1 MATMKDDTLFM
12 KQALELAARA
22 RGFTSPNPMVGAVVV
37 KDGKVV
43 GKGYHHAAGQ
53 PHAEVNA
60 IDDAGADA
68 RNATIYVT
76 LEPCNHVG
84 RTPPCT
90 QKILAAGIER
100 VVVAMADPN
109 PDVTGGGN
117 AFLKEKGLEVVSGVC
132 EAEARQLNEV
142 FVKFIRTGRPFVV
155 LKCAATLD
163 GQIATRTGD
172 SKWVTGELARQHVH
186 AVRHAMDAIL
196 VGKGTVIKDD
206 PSLTTR
212 LGKEEDR
219 DPHRVI
225 LDTRLS
231 IPTRARLFQMASS
244 ALTYIAAGPLTRNKE
259 IKARK
264 SALEAAGAV
273 VLETPLTDGRVD
285 LEALMGVLGE
295 AGITSLLIEGGG
307 RVIGSALSA
316 GIVDKAMFF
325 YAPKILGGNDGVPI
339 CQGKGPDLMKDC
351 LTLTDTRVERFG
363 DDVLIEGYISKP

>member
-1 MATMKDDTLFM
+1 MKDDTLFM
-12 KQALELAARA
+12 KQALELAARG

-43 GKGYHHAAGQ
+43 GKGYHHAVGE

-60 IDDAGADA
+60 IHDAGADA

-76 LEPCNHVG
+76 LEPCNHTG

-90 QKILAAGIER
+90 QKILSAGITR

-109 PDVTGGGN
+109 PDVKGGGN
-117 AFLKEKGLEVVSGVC
+117 AFLKQKGLEVVSGVC

-142 FVKFIRTGRPFVV
+142 FVKFIRTRRPFVV

-172 SKWVTGELARQHVH
+172 SKWVTGELARQQVH

-196 VGKGTVIKDD
+196 VGAGTVKKDD

-212 LGKEEDR
+212 LGNEKDR

-231 IPTRARLFQMASS
+231 ISTRARLFQQTSS
-244 ALTYIAAGPLTRNKE
+244 ALTYIAAGPLGIDKHTMERRN
-259 IKARK
+259 
-264 SALEAAGAV
+264 ALKAAGAV
-273 VLETPLTDGRVD
+273 VLETPLKADRVD
-285 LEALMGVLGE
+285 LDALMGLLGDT
-295 AGITSLLIEGGG
+295 GITSLLIEGGG
-307 RVIGSALSA
+307 QVIASALSA
-316 GIVDKAMFF
+316 GIVDKVMFF

-339 CQGKGPDLMKDC
+339 CRGRGPDLMKDC

-363 DDVLIEGYISKP
+363 DDVLIEGYLE

>member
-1 MATMKDDTLFM
+1 MKDDTLFM
-12 KQALELAARA
+12 KQALELAARG

-43 GKGYHHAAGQ
+43 GKGYHHAVGE

-60 IDDAGADA
+60 IHDAGADA

-76 LEPCNHVG
+76 LEPCNHTG

-90 QKILAAGIER
+90 QKILSAGITR

-109 PDVTGGGN
+109 PDVKGGGN
-117 AFLKEKGLEVVSGVC
+117 AFLKQKGLEVVSGVC

-142 FVKFIRTGRPFVV
+142 FVKFIRTRRPFVV

-172 SKWVTGELARQHVH
+172 SKWVTAERARQRVHV
-186 AVRHAMDAIL
+186 VRHAMDAIL
-196 VGKGTVIKDD
+196 VGAGTVIHDD

-212 LGKEEDR
+212 LGNENDR

-231 IPTRARLFQMASS
+231 IPDNAKILRLESNSDTVIVCGNSVAADQKSGIEKKGVRV
-244 ALTYIAAGPLTRNKE
+244 IATAEEN
-259 IKARK
+259 
-264 SALEAAGAV
+264 
-273 VLETPLTDGRVD
+273 GRVD
-285 LEALMGVLGE
+285 LRALMRKLGE
-295 AGITSLLIEGGG
+295 MGVTSLLVEGGSQ
-307 RVIGSALSA
+307 VSASMVTA
-316 GIVDKAMFF
+316 GVVDKVYFF
-325 YAPKILGGNDGVPI
+325 YAPKILGGDDGVPI
-339 CQGKGPDLMKDC
+339 CGGPGPRMMDESVKVH
-351 LTLTDTRVERFG
+351 RVSVRRFD
-363 DDVLIEGYISKP
+363 DDVMIEGYIAH